1 MKTTII
7 KLITNEDFNSRFAEK
22 LRGFI
27 GNQFKEQVIFHNHLS
42 KYEFLY
48 KSSKI
53 QYKIIDNKLAIVA
66 IDDESSEL
74 LKNNILSLKE
84 IVLDEKVYIINDFEI
99 IEKDYNPSIDN
110 ELYKYKFE
118 GLWLA
123 INQKNYIDFKN
134 GNFDFNKKLRNNI
147 LEFFKSINVWVDN
160 QILVKGE
167 YKTTPI
173 KKKDTILIGT
183 SGTFYTNANLPDYIG
198 LGKRKSIGFGT
209 IKRI

>member
-1 MKTTII
+1 MET
-7 KLITNEDFNSRFAEK
+7 
-22 LRGFI
+22 
-27 GNQFKEQVIFHNHLS
+27 
-42 KYEFLY
+42 
-48 KSSKI
+48 KI
-53 QYKIIDNKLAIVA
+53 
-66 IDDESSEL
+66 
-74 LKNNILSLKE
+74 
-84 IVLDEKVYIINDFEI
+84 
-99 IEKDYNPSIDN
+99 
-110 ELYKYKFE
+110 
-118 GLWLA
+118 
-123 INQKNYIDFKN
+123 
-134 GNFDFNKKLRNNI
+134 DFNKKLRNNI